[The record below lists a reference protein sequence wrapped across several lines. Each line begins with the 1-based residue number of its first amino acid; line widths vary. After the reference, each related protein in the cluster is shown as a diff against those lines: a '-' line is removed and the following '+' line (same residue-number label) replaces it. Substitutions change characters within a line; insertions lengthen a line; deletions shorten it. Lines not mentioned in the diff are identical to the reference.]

1 MIGGDYY
8 LTTPGPVEDS
18 LGKLLI
24 GNLGNIS
31 FFASGRDALTTLL
44 ASLPQVSVSLPD
56 LMCASVYDACRTA
69 GKKCDVYRIGSDF
82 LHENT
87 TTLTTAH
94 SIIFVMHYFGVRNE
108 TLIRQ
113 ARNAGSTVI
122 SDVTHL
128 LFDRV
133 GLLEVARHSNF
144 LLASLRKSGPF
155 PDGGFV
161 SSLHHRP
168 PLPTRGLREKFL
180 ALRAAG
186 LWSRGFSAE
195 QDFSND
201 ENYYLLKLAEEALD
215 KSVPSDFSCSYLSY
229 RQAGSVSVSASAAAM
244 RRNIGVLAAG
254 LRENSA
260 VPNTMSLI
268 SPFFPCT
275 FDSEELRDHV
285 RRVLASHRF
294 FFPVHWPGAGLPVAS
309 SLAKRSLSIPCDA
322 RYDEHAMNSILNVI
336 ESCLAR

>member
-155 PDGGFV
+155 PDGGSCPAYIIDLLYLPAV
-161 SSLHHRP
+161 CVRSSLRYAP
-168 PLPTRGLREKFL
+168 QVFGPADFL
-180 ALRAAG
+180 L
-186 LWSRGFSAE
+186 
-195 QDFSND
+195 N
-201 ENYYLLKLAEEALD
+201 K
-215 KSVPSDFSCSYLSY
+215 
-229 RQAGSVSVSASAAAM
+229 
-244 RRNIGVLAAG
+244 I
-254 LRENSA
+254 
-260 VPNTMSLI
+260 
-268 SPFFPCT
+268 FPMT
-275 FDSEELRDHV
+275 KIIIY
-285 RRVLASHRF
+285 
-294 FFPVHWPGAGLPVAS
+294 S
-309 SLAKRSLSIPCDA
+309 S
-322 RYDEHAMNSILNVI
+322 
-336 ESCLAR
+336 